1 MKLASLLA
9 LLAGLALAG
18 VYFSTRSSERN
29 YALSFCPADATRYQF
44 TYSAGGTTSGDLMAA
59 AGIGAQDTSLDVTG
73 DFTLSCLDQGSYW
86 LTFDSFNKVVSG
98 LLAQDSSLKGV
109 RVNFSRTPEG
119 VIEEVKIPTALSPM
133 DKHIVRDFLEHLSF
147 KFDADLDSWETIEAD
162 KIGEYT
168 ASYERDGYSFTK
180 NRSSYPAEKGS
191 DNARTIEVTTGKSS
205 YSFSDT
211 GLTLVDSHI
220 ELEFSLKGE
229 TVAQSYSKLL
239 AAKTTTGPAIAKVAA
254 QRPAGYESLEVTH
267 DAISKDLFRKLEQN
281 ELGKHDFESIA
292 ALLEAAGPND
302 LTSVY
307 LKFKAL
313 LTLEPAEASKVRDLL
328 LEENVLTSK
337 FHLLTSVLSQV
348 GSVEAQNALQDAL
361 TSHPDRDARI
371 AIIGELG
378 VTAEPTL
385 QTESVIRQFREA
397 SNDSDEI
404 QVCSLA
410 LGNIAK
416 SVKDSSPDRYAVIE
430 QNSLSRLDDCS
441 DFGSCVNALH
451 VLGNVGS
458 TEVLTDAQRFL
469 KDPNETV
476 RSVAVSSLRFVE
488 SPQVEPLLL
497 SLTLTDPVGSVR
509 SAAAYEMKFR
519 EISDQTVTRLLRQ
532 MEVEPSEAVRLK
544 IIGSIA
550 SQVHKEQS
558 WIEKVQIISEVDRA
572 ESVRDASDTI
582 LKNI

>member
-1 MKLASLLA
+1 MKLASLIA

-18 VYFSTRSSERN
+18 IYFSTQSSGEN
-29 YALSFCPADATRYQF
+29 IALSFCPADATRYQF

-86 LTFDSFNKVVSG
+86 LTFDSFNKAVSG

-119 VIEEVKIPTALSPM
+119 VIEEVKIPTELNPM
-133 DKHIVRDFLEHLSF
+133 DKHIVRDFLEHFSF

-168 ASYERDGYSFTK
+168 ASYERDGYSITK
-180 NRSSYPAEKGS
+180 KRSSYPAEKGS
-191 DNARTIEVTTGKSS
+191 DNARTIEVTTGKSN
-205 YSFSDT
+205 YSFSNT

-239 AAKTTTGPAIAKVAA
+239 AAKTKGSAIAKVAV

-281 ELGKHDFESIA
+281 ELGKHDFESVA

-328 LEENVLTSK
+328 LEEDVLTSK

-361 TSHPDRDARI
+361 SSHPDRDARI

-410 LGNIAK
+410 LGNIAN
-416 SVKDSSPDRYAVIE
+416 SVKDSSPDRFEVIE
-430 QNSLSRLDDCS
+430 QDSLLRLDSCS

-458 TEVLTDAQRFL
+458 AEVLTDAQRFL

-550 SQVHKEQS
+550 SQVHKQQS
-558 WIEKVQIISEVDRA
+558 WIEKVQTISEIDRA